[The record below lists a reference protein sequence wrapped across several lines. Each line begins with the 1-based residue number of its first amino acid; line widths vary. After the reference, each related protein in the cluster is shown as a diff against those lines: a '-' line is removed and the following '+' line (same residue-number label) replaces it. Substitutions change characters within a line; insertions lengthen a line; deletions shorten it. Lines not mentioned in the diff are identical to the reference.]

1 MTKDPLFLSDA
12 PRTRLRRSGV
22 RGGLA
27 FLVGLLIWGAAAPA
41 DAKKFTDKL
50 MTDFQAGIDD
60 NIQINQNIRSG
71 LQLAPYA
78 MLGSWTTANGPVNT
92 LYHAS
97 ASVYNGKVYVSGGRG
112 QADTYSSAS
121 TQDTTLST
129 IHYGNILADGSI
141 EKWDPDKLVNLPQ
154 PTYGHASVV
163 VNGRL
168 YILGGRTG
176 LSTSTTLDEVYWGK
190 IFGHDGQIK
199 ALYQPNTWT
208 AVAPLPRPL
217 YRPAV
222 FQFEGRIYVV
232 GGQDAT
238 GAAQDRIYFAMVQPD
253 GNIPPGSWQQ
263 NAVNL
268 PTPLSGHSALVSNGR
283 IYVVGGSTTGEA
295 RDVQGQVYVGT
306 IDPVT
311 GQVLNLQ
318 ATTPLP
324 DATYDAAAAISGGK
338 IWVCGGS
345 ASSTARASVYY
356 AGIDP
361 ATGLIPAAGAANL
374 ETWTRG
380 TDLPAPVMWH
390 CLVAFNGHL
399 IVIGGTNNAGS
410 QKQTFATTLIKN
422 NQNLTAW
429 VPTTA
434 LFLSPYGGGIRDT
447 WTGHS
452 AVVKRPVITS
462 TSSSTQSTQPIVY
475 VMGGG
480 PNTFSAFA
488 YGMGDPGQDPPG
500 AYSSVY
506 QANVDSNGSLETWAA
521 DPAKGQLPLSTILH
535 GSTLAMNNQIYIIG
549 GVNSANAAIWAG
561 AASRSNPA
569 AGNTYTAFTP
579 PAGWYI
585 GQAAV
590 FFENSSAS
598 STLGNFE
605 ETAFIPILDPSGSLS
620 LPIYQPLIRAAV
632 VSHNDVLY
640 VLGGISRANCDV
652 PNVPG
657 FPTDPLFPNASYPVY
672 ENRIWYCRPNP
683 GGSINAAGNPGGWVS
698 SAVTLPQPLWDHA
711 ACVANDR
718 LYVFGGRTIP
728 AAADNQVGDVFYYT
742 FNPDGSLNGPF
753 STESMVLNLQPYLV
767 AEHAVVFASG
777 RFYVIGGD
785 RANYGLQNTVL
796 YCTPDPATGN
806 IPPAGQP
813 GEWWLTSTLLERP
826 VAGHQ
831 CVTANGFIY
840 LLGGRYG
847 GVPHSSSAY
856 MTNITDIAYQD
867 YQTYAPRGNF
877 ERFIDLDR
885 DLFVDD
891 LEWQG
896 PANGQ
901 VVLMKARY
909 ALEKGQWSDWT
920 PLTPATP
927 ILTRRVARYVHYKLD
942 LQSNQYIPPTA
953 QTPLVNEVSLNYAA
967 SKAVED
973 DSLMVNHNRFDPQVE
988 PLLISYKTRSRDT
1001 ANVILRVYN
1010 LEGELIRRADI
1021 DIPGGTPLPATGVW
1035 SWDGTNE
1042 NGELVANGVYLIQ
1055 YNSGDTHKVRKVV
1068 LFKH

>member
-1 MTKDPLFLSDA
+1 MTKEPLFLRDA
-12 PRTRLRRSGV
+12 PSTRPCRSGV
-22 RGGLA
+22 RSGLA
-27 FLVGLLIWGAAAPA
+27 LLVGLLILGAAPA
-41 DAKKFTDKL
+41 EAKKFTDKL

-60 NIQINQNIRSG
+60 NIQINQNIQSG

-78 MLGSWTTANGPVNT
+78 MLGSWTSANGPVNT
-92 LYHAS
+92 LYHAA

-112 QADTYSSAS
+112 QADSYSSGS
-121 TQDTTLST
+121 TNDTTLST
-129 IHYGNILADGSI
+129 IHYGNILSDGSI

-199 ALYQPNTWT
+199 ALYKPNTWT

-222 FQFEGRIYVV
+222 FQFEGRIYVI
-232 GGQDAT
+232 GGQDTT
-238 GAAQDRIYFAMVQPD
+238 GVAQDRIYFAMVQPNGD
-253 GNIPPGSWQQ
+253 IPQGSWQQ
-263 NAVNL
+263 NALNL

-283 IYVVGGSTTGEA
+283 VYVVGGSTTGES

-311 GQVLNLQ
+311 GQVVTLQ

-324 DATYDAAAAISGGK
+324 DPTFDAAAAISGGK

-361 ATGLIPAAGAANL
+361 ATGLIPAAGTPNL

-380 TDLPAPVMWH
+380 TDLPTPVMWH
-390 CLVAFNGHL
+390 SLVAYNGHL
-399 IVIGGTNNAGS
+399 IVVGGTNNAGS
-410 QKQTFATTLIKN
+410 QKQTFTTTLIRN
-422 NQNLTAW
+422 NQHLTSW
-429 VPTTA
+429 VPTTP
-434 LFLSPYGGGIRDT
+434 LFLSPYGSGIRDT

-452 AVVKRPVITS
+452 VVVKRPVIT
-462 TSSSTQSTQPIVY
+462 TASSSTQSTQPIVF

-488 YGMGDPGQDPPG
+488 YGVGDVGQDPPG

-506 QANVDSNGSLETWAA
+506 QTNVDSTGALQTWAA
-521 DPAKGQLPLSTILH
+521 DPTKGQLPVSSILH
-535 GSTLAMNNQIYIIG
+535 SSTLAMNNQIYVVG
-549 GVNSANAAIWAG
+549 GVTSHNAAIWAG

-569 AGNTYTAFTP
+569 AGNTYTAFVAP
-579 PAGWYI
+579 PGWYI
-585 GQAAV
+585 GQASV
-590 FFENSSAS
+590 FFESSSSS

-605 ETAFIPILDPSGSLS
+605 ETAHIPILDPSGSDT
-620 LPIYQPLIRAAV
+620 LPIYQPLIRTAV
-632 VSHNDVLY
+632 VSHNDILY

-652 PNVPG
+652 PNDPLSG
-657 FPTDPLFPNASYPVY
+657 LADPLFPNGSYPVY

-683 GGSINAAGNPGGWVS
+683 GGSINSVGNPGGWVAAS
-698 SAVTLPQPLWDHA
+698 VTLPQPLWDLA
-711 ACVANDR
+711 ACVANER
-718 LYVFGGRTIP
+718 LYVFGGRTVP
-728 AAADNQVGDVFYYT
+728 AGLDNQVSDVFYYT

-753 STESMVLNLQPYLV
+753 PTEPMVLNLIPYAV

-785 RANYGLQNTVL
+785 RALTGLQNTVL
-796 YCTPDPATGN
+796 YCSPDPGTGN
-806 IPPAGQP
+806 IPAGQP
-813 GEWWLTSTLLERP
+813 GGWWLTSTLLDKP

-840 LLGGRYG
+840 LLGGRYN
-847 GVPHSSSAY
+847 GVAHSSSAY
-856 MTNITDIAYQD
+856 LTNITDIAYQD
-867 YQTYAPRGNF
+867 YQTYAPHGNF

-885 DLFVDD
+885 DLFVDN
-891 LEWQG
+891 LEWLG
-896 PANGQ
+896 PTNGQ
-901 VVLMKARY
+901 IAQMKVRF

-920 PLTPATP
+920 PLTPAAP
-927 ILTRRVARYVHYKLD
+927 ILARRVARYVHYKLD
-942 LQSNQYIPPTA
+942 LQSTAYIPPTA

-973 DSLMVNHNRFDPQVE
+973 DSLMVNHNRFDPQIE
-988 PLLISYKTRSRDT
+988 PLLVSYKTRSGDV

-1021 DIPGGTPLPATGVW
+1021 DIPAGTPLPATGVW

-1055 YNSGDTHKVRKVV
+1055 YNSGDTHKARKVV